1 VLTNNPPGII
11 QRMIKFHLLCAND
24 HRFEGWFSNNAAY
37 DEQTSK
43 HKILCPVCS
52 SREIEKAPM
61 APAIA
66 SSTSRHKESDR
77 KESET
82 TADSLTQ
89 LKELRSYVEANA
101 EHVGERFPEEV
112 RKMHYGEIK
121 KRNIYGDASD
131 TEARDLAEEGINV
144 ARIPWAQRHDS

>member
-1 VLTNNPPGII
+1 
-11 QRMIKFHLLCAND
+11 MIKFHLLCAND

>member
-1 VLTNNPPGII
+1 
-11 QRMIKFHLLCAND
+11 MIKFHLLCAND

-37 DEQTSK
+37 DEQTSER
-43 HKILCPVCS
+43 KILCPVCS

-66 SSTSRHKESDR
+66 SSARRYTESNTG
-77 KESET
+77 S
-82 TADSLTQ
+82 DSVTQ

-144 ARIPWAQRHDS
+144 ARIPWTQRHDS

>member
-1 VLTNNPPGII
+1 
-11 QRMIKFHLLCAND
+11 MIKFHLLCAND

-37 DEQTSK
+37 DEQTSER
-43 HKILCPVCS
+43 KILCPFCS

-66 SSTSRHKESDR
+66 SSASRHKESD
-77 KESET
+77 
-82 TADSLTQ
+82 ANPLTQ
-89 LKELRSYVEANA
+89 LKELRSYVETNA